1 VVSWSPV
8 TVRREHD
15 DYPDDDGGRITTDKS
30 RHDVTT
36 SERGN
41 WGFGTQMCGS
51 GVRLGE
57 DKVDF
62 PFSYLFFLF
71 VRTLLN
77 LVSHM
82 NQDFHDVF

>member
-1 VVSWSPV
+1 
-8 TVRREHD
+8 
-15 DYPDDDGGRITTDKS
+15 
-30 RHDVTT
+30 
-36 SERGN
+36 
-41 WGFGTQMCGS
+41 MCGS